1 MNRSGGITALL
12 FAVAGL
18 WCAGAAAQ
26 ELTPR
31 SYWPAPV
38 GTRLLVSGYSQAD
51 GAVLFDPSAPVNGVD
66 STTNVA
72 LLAYLQTVDFFGR
85 TANVVAELP
94 YSWGKVHGFLGD
106 IPAGKNFSGMADPSL
121 TLTTNLVGAPAM
133 TREDFQAFRAE
144 PRPILGASLK
154 IVFPL
159 GDYSEHRLVNVGG
172 NRWAVRAQL
181 GSVLPIARTWLLEL
195 TGSAWFYGD
204 DDEHLPGK
212 REQDPV
218 FGAQVN
224 LVKRFRPGLWAS
236 LDLTYF
242 HGGRQTVDGQ
252 RLNDTQRNI
261 KLGGTLVFPFAG
273 RHAIKIGYASGVVT
287 EFGNDFDQLLVSY
300 QQLLR

>member
-1 MNRSGGITALL
+1 MKHPGGIPAILVVI
-12 FAVAGL
+12 ACL
-18 WCAGAAAQ
+18 WCAGVAAQ

-38 GTRLLVSGYSQAD
+38 GTRLLVSGYTKAD
-51 GAVLFDPSAPVNGVD
+51 GAVLYDPSVPLNGVD
-66 STTNVA
+66 STVNVA
-72 LLAYLQTVDFFGR
+72 LLAYLQTIDLFGR
-85 TANVVAELP
+85 TTNVVAEIP
-94 YSWGKVHGFLGD
+94 YSWGTVRGFLID
-106 IPAGKNFSGMADPSL
+106 IPASRDFSGLADPSL
-121 TLTTNLVGAPAM
+121 TLSTNLIGAPAM
-133 TREDFQAFRAE
+133 TLEDFQAFRAE

-159 GDYSEHRLVNVGG
+159 GDYSEHQLVNVGG

-204 DDEHLPGK
+204 DGEFLPGRRK
-212 REQDPV
+212 QEPV

-242 HGGRQTVDGQ
+242 HGGRQTVDGD
-252 RLNDTQRNI
+252 RLNDTQRNM
-261 KLGGTLVFPFAG
+261 KLGGTLVFPFQG
-273 RHAIKIGYASGVVT
+273 RHAVKIGYASGIVT
-287 EFGNDFDQLLVSY
+287 EFGNDFDQVLVSY
-300 QQLLR
+300 QQLLF